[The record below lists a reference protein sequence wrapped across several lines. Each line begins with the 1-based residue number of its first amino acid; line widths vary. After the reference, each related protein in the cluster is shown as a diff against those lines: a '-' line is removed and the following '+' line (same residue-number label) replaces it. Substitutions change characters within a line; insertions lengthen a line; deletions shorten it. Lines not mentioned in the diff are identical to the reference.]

1 MMAKLMIDREG
12 DTRTE
17 KWEVGRIKKAK
28 EVSVALPEGGKTVAA
43 FLFSWQA
50 LDAGGKAS
58 GNMLTDLSLDLAGC
72 GPKGEWVMV
81 GPEF

>member
-1 MMAKLMIDREG
+1 M
-12 DTRTE
+12 
-17 KWEVGRIKKAK
+17 
-28 EVSVALPEGGKTVAA
+28 AA
-43 FLFSWQA
+43 FFFSWQA